1 MVQWLRLNA
10 SSAEGTVLI
19 PGQGT
24 KIPNALWHGQK
35 KKKLKGQRR
44 YLEGSECE
52 DGTEH
57 V

>member
-35 KKKLKGQRR
+35 KKKKKKKIAKRPKEVFRGIRM
-44 YLEGSECE
+44 
-52 DGTEH
+52 
-57 V
+57 